1 MKQKMLVAF
10 FIMTVTSLFSVAC
23 SNGIDTMV
31 DNYNGGFTV
40 AKTVIKAP
48 SILDA
53 DFNASS
59 MLDLRYSVSYDST
72 LCLSAPTDGIKY
84 EWTATLVESAPGVN
98 AEENVTLGS
107 GQTLSIFIRTS
118 GLSKWCV
125 YRLKLTVTGEDL
137 KTYTDTARLIVSTAY

>member
-1 MKQKMLVAF
+1 MKHRMLIAF
-10 FIMTVTSLFSVAC
+10 FIMTVTSLFFVAC
-23 SNGIDTMV
+23 ENGIDTMV

-40 AKTVIKAP
+40 AKTVLKGP

-53 DFNASS
+53 DFNESS

-72 LCLSAPTDGIKY
+72 LCLSAPSDGIKY

-98 AEENVTLGS
+98 AEETVTLGS
-107 GQTLSIFIRTS
+107 GQDLSIFIRNS
-118 GLSKWCV
+118 GLAKWCV

-137 KTYTDTARLIVSTAY
+137 RTYTDTARLIVSTAY

>member
-84 EWTATLVESAPGVN
+84 DWTATLVESAPGVE
-98 AEENVTLGS
+98 AEEKVTLGS
-107 GQTLSIFIRTS
+107 GQSLNIFIRNS